1 MEAHTTQSQEITA
14 SPMPLALQEVS
25 PQPEKG
31 AIGVAFLVWL
41 FGGGLGLALLVF
53 IFLKMC

>member
-1 MEAHTTQSQEITA
+1 MFATPGDMNELIKSQ
-14 SPMPLALQEVS
+14 QEL
-25 PQPEKG
+25 PANPEKG

-41 FGGGLGLALLVF
+41 FGGGIGLALLVF

>member
-1 MEAHTTQSQEITA
+1 MKELIK
-14 SPMPLALQEVS
+14 SPQEV
-25 PQPEKG
+25 PANPEKG

-41 FGGGLGLALLVF
+41 FGGGLGLALIVF